1 MEEKDKNDQVI
12 IFKALNVLS
21 MLKFDFFF
29 FFCLFNKVD
38 FYLAYVNLRLLKWF
52 ANYPVNFISRNI
64 YT

>member
-29 FFCLFNKVD
+29 F
-38 FYLAYVNLRLLKWF
+38 A
-52 ANYPVNFISRNI
+52 
-64 YT
+64 